1 MMCLVK
7 HWLPGQEFNETTMA
21 EALYLDE
28 RYWENMSNAVAN
40 GISKVL

>member
-1 MMCLVK
+1 VK
-7 HWLPGQEFNETTMA
+7 HWLPGHEFNEVSMA

-28 RYWENMSNAVAN
+28 RYWEQMSNAIAN